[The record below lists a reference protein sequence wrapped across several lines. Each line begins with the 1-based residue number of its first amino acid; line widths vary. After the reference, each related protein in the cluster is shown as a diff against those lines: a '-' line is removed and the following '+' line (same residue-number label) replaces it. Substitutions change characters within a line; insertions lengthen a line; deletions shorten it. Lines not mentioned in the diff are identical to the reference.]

1 MRFFFA
7 GTLSRKLGRPS
18 EQEQLEVSKVMGV
31 RQETKV
37 FTKSWSND
45 LDDTRGY
52 LIVCCHELFGFAW
65 NGQCDKSIASRTF
78 PTICLVKGCTDVQR
92 FDRCMRIKPRGW
104 SVPDNFV
111 AAMRH

>member
-31 RQETKV
+31 PQVTKV
-37 FTKSWSND
+37 FTKSWSNN

-65 NGQCDKSIASRTF
+65 NGQCDMWLGS
-78 PTICLVKGCTDVQR
+78 R
-92 FDRCMRIKPRGW
+92 FDPQQRGRSAADD
-104 SVPDNFV
+104 SVQE
-111 AAMRH
+111 